1 MNDTVR
7 TLKGLFLSW
16 RIWVAGALL
25 AAVAVVGC
33 EGEGKSPEATKPEIE
48 VSIPGSDSVADFE
61 VFTGRTQATHYI
73 DIRARVTGYLDEA
86 PFTEG
91 EDVKE
96 GDVLFKI
103 DPRPYEAML
112 AQAEADVNLATSH
125 FQSMQDVYTRDVK
138 SPSATPE
145 ATLIQDRDN
154 REEAKATIARAK
166 AARQAAQQNVDYCV
180 IKAPF
185 SGRISRRNVDTKN
198 DVIADNTVLASL
210 IQVDPLYAYFDV
222 DERTLLRI
230 GALLPGGK
238 VPADAAKQLP
248 LTLGLANEKPEDFA
262 HKGTLRIA
270 DNKVDSATGTVR
282 MWGVFDNTKNDLRPG
297 LFVRVRMDVGQPQR
311 SLVVAETALGSD
323 QGRKYLYVVNDE
335 NKVVYTQVD
344 VGQRKDGLIAVK
356 PVHGY
361 QLTEGDRVVVNGLQ
375 RVHADMEVEP
385 KRVDMPRVK
394 NPATAPTVVT
404 QKG

>member
-1 MNDTVR
+1 MNPFR
-7 TLKGLFLSW
+7 TAPKWLFLP
-16 RIWVAGALL
+16 LL
-25 AAVAVVGC
+25 AAVSILGC
-33 EGEGKSPEATKPEIE
+33 EGEGKAPDAAKPEIE
-48 VSIPGSDSVADFE
+48 VSTPASDSVADFE
-61 VFTGRTQATHYI
+61 VFTGRTQSIHYI
-73 DIRARVTGYLDEA
+73 DIRARVTGYLLEA

-112 AQAEADVNLATSH
+112 AQAEADVNVATNH
-125 FQSMQDVYTRDVK
+125 FQSMQDVYSRDVK

-145 ATLIQDRDN
+145 ATFIQDRDN

-185 SGRISRRNVDTKN
+185 AGRISRRAVDANN
-198 DVIADNTVLASL
+198 DVIADSTVLASL
-210 IQVDPLYAYFDV
+210 IQLDPLYAYFDV
-222 DERTLLRI
+222 DERTLLHI

-248 LTLGLANEKPEDFA
+248 LTLGLANEKPEDFS

-270 DNKVDSATGTVR
+270 DNKVDATTGTVR
-282 MWGVFDNTKNDLRPG
+282 MWGVFDNSKRDLRPG

-311 SLVVAETALGSD
+311 SLFVAETALGSD
-323 QGRKYLYVVNDE
+323 QGRKYLYIVNDE

-356 PVHGY
+356 PVMGY
-361 QLTEGDRVVVNGLQ
+361 HLTEGDRVVVNGLQ

-385 KRVDMPRVK
+385 KPVDMPRVK

>member
-1 MNDTVR
+1 MSDSVGTR
-7 TLKGLFLSW
+7 KGLFLSW
-16 RIWVAGALL
+16 RGWTAGALL
-25 AAVAVVGC
+25 AAVAVLGC
-33 EGEGKSPEATKPEIE
+33 EGESKAPEASKPEIE
-48 VSIPGSDSVADFE
+48 VSTPASDSVADFE

-185 SGRISRRNVDTKN
+185 SGRISRRSVDTKN
-198 DVIADNTVLASL
+198 DIIADNTVLASL

-248 LTLGLANEKPEDFA
+248 LTLGLANEKPEDFS

-282 MWGVFDNTKNDLRPG
+282 MWGVFDNSNRDLRPG
-297 LFVRVRMDVGQPQR
+297 LFVRVRMDVGQPKP
-311 SLVVAETALGSD
+311 SLFVAETALGSD

-344 VGQRKDGLIAVK
+344 VGQRKDGLIAVR

-361 QLTEGDRVVVNGLQ
+361 HLTEGDRIVVNGLQ

-385 KRVDMPRVK
+385 KKVDMPRVK
-394 NPATAPTVVT
+394 GPATELKSVVSS
-404 QKG
+404 Q

>member
-1 MNDTVR
+1 MNPFR
-7 TLKGLFLSW
+7 TAPQWLFLP
-16 RIWVAGALL
+16 LL
-25 AAVAVVGC
+25 TAVSILGC
-33 EGEGKSPEATKPEIE
+33 EGETKAPDAAKPEIE
-48 VSIPGSDSVADFE
+48 VSTPASDSVADFE
-61 VFTGRTQATHYI
+61 VFTGRTQSIHYI
-73 DIRARVTGYLDEA
+73 DIRARVTGYLLEA

-112 AQAEADVNLATSH
+112 AQAEADVNVATNH
-125 FQSMQDVYTRDVK
+125 FQSMQDVYSRDVK

-145 ATLIQDRDN
+145 ATFIQDRDN

-185 SGRISRRNVDTKN
+185 AGRISRRNVDTHS

-210 IQVDPLYAYFDV
+210 IQLDPLYAYFDV
-222 DERTLLRI
+222 DERTLLHI

-248 LTLGLANEKPEDFA
+248 LTLGLANEKPEDFS

-270 DNKVDSATGTVR
+270 DNKVDATTGTVR
-282 MWGVFDNTKNDLRPG
+282 MWGVFDNSKRDLRPG

-311 SLVVAETALGSD
+311 SLFVAETALGSD
-323 QGRKYLYVVNDE
+323 QGRKYLYVVTDE

-356 PVHGY
+356 PVAGY
-361 QLTEGDRVVVNGLQ
+361 HLTEGDRIVVNGLQ

-385 KRVDMPRVK
+385 KPVDMPRVQ
-394 NPATAPTVVT
+394 NPATELKSVVSR
-404 QKG
+404 Q